1 MPASKFALRRRLVS
15 LPLTM
20 GLSVAMRGTLAT
32 GIPLLGLEALH
43 QPIPA
48 LLAALGAL
56 QTSIADVGGPYRD
69 RIITLGLACLF
80 LPLAAIVGQ
89 ILASWW
95 WAATLGATLLA
106 VGIGLGRAFGQLGT
120 SLGFATG
127 VAFLIGMVTPDA
139 TASAALLGGSLFLGA
154 AWTLVVALVFW
165 KLRPYKRVEY
175 EVSECF
181 SAAAEVAEAALDTI
195 RRKTPSSGDGG
206 LARTH
211 HALRMRV
218 EQARATLDQLRGD
231 SDGRNLTLPRL
242 LVLIRSAARIGAN
255 TLALGDVEASRP
267 AGAVHAQAAL
277 ARTLESLVHICQIIA
292 RDLAFGRGVL
302 DTRAY
307 EVKLARLARALTRLR
322 SRPDCPPAL
331 WLEFEHA
338 LTALDRNRAHLQNV
352 VEVLDQLFGD
362 EHTAGSRLLPRLYA
376 RELFR
381 RGLANLRAN
390 LRPRAALFRHALRL
404 ALAVAIGTALY
415 TGFALPHGIW
425 IPLTVLVVLQPDIG
439 GTRARAFQRT
449 AGTVAG
455 VTLAGLL
462 VTQVHDP
469 DLINLL
475 LLGLTFFTLLFLRRR
490 YALAV
495 TLLTP
500 LIILLL
506 ERLAPSGLAL
516 VFERV
521 AYTLTGAV
529 LALAA
534 GYWLWPNWQRR
545 QLPAQLATALAST
558 ALYAS
563 ATLDHLRTGTGVD
576 MGTIELRRMAE
587 TDAANADAAYQRMLA
602 EPRRQQEN
610 TRAYLALV
618 SYNERLTRH
627 LTDLDEFIGTGEA
640 TPLPP
645 HLEDWISALLGTLR
659 RIARAPTDEIS
670 PLGDL
675 AALEAANASMSPALG
690 RWDAID
696 RQHPYP
702 VLRQTLLEKIGTDV
716 SALYAAAWRLLHGD
730 SPDAR
735 KRL

>member
-1 MPASKFALRRRLVS
+1 MPFRPAAIRRHLVA

-20 GLSVAMRGTLAT
+20 GLSAAIRGTLAT
-32 GIPLLGLEALH
+32 GIPLLGLAALH
-43 QPIPA
+43 HPVPA
-48 LLAALGAL
+48 LIAALGAL

-69 RIITLGLACLF
+69 RAITLGLACLL
-80 LPLAAIVGQ
+80 LPLAALSGQ
-89 ILASWW
+89 WLAHWW
-95 WAATLGATLLA
+95 WAATLGAAMLA
-106 VGIGLGRAFGQLGT
+106 VGIGLARAFGQLGS

-127 VAFLIGMVTPDA
+127 VAFLIGMVTPA
-139 TASAALLGGSLFLGA
+139 AVAPPALLGGSLLFGAGCTLGI
-154 AWTLVVALVFW
+154 ALIFW

-175 EVSECF
+175 EVAECF
-181 SAAAEVAEAALDTI
+181 SATTAVVDAAVRALRRDTPL
-195 RRKTPSSGDGG
+195 TDGG
-206 LARTH
+206 ALSHAH
-211 HALRMRV
+211 HDLRLRV
-218 EQARATLDQLRGD
+218 EQARATLDQLRRD

-255 TLALGDVEASRP
+255 TLAAGDTETGRHAC
-267 AGAVHAQAAL
+267 ALHAQAAL
-277 ARTLESLVHICQIIA
+277 VRTLEQLARICRVIA
-292 RDLAFGRGVL
+292 RDLAFGRGQL
-302 DTRAY
+302 DTRPY
-307 EVKLARLARALTRLR
+307 ETELGHLARALERLR
-322 SRPDCPPAL
+322 RLPDCPPAL

-338 LTALDRNRAHLQNV
+338 LRALDRNRAHLRNA

-362 EHTAGSRLLPRLYA
+362 EHAAGSRLLPRLYA
-376 RELFR
+376 RELLR
-381 RGLANLRAN
+381 RGLNNLRAN
-390 LRPRAALFRHALRL
+390 LSPRASLFRHALRL
-404 ALAVAIGTALY
+404 SLAVASGTALY
-415 TGFALPHGIW
+415 SGFALPHGIW

-455 VTLAGLL
+455 VALAGLL
-462 VTQVHDP
+462 VTQVRDP
-469 DLINLL
+469 GLINLL

-521 AYTLTGAV
+521 AYTLAGAV

-545 QLPAQLATALAST
+545 HLPAQLATALTST
-558 ALYAS
+558 ARYA
-563 ATLDHLRTGTGVD
+563 AAALDHLRSGTGVD
-576 MGTIELRRMAE
+576 TVTIELRRAAE

-602 EPRRQQEN
+602 EPRRQRES

-627 LTDLDEFIGTGEA
+627 ITDLDEFLGTGEHA
-640 TPLPP
+640 PLPP
-645 HLEDWISALLGTLR
+645 YLEDWIAAVQDTL
-659 RIARAPTDEIS
+659 ARVARTTADDAA

-675 AALEAANASMSPALG
+675 DALEASNARMSPAIG
-690 RWDAID
+690 RWDTLD

-702 VLRQTLLEKIGTDV
+702 VLRQALLEKIATDV
-716 SALYAAAWRLLHGD
+716 SALYAAAWRLRHGEG
-730 SPDAR
+730 PDAHD
-735 KRL
+735 RL